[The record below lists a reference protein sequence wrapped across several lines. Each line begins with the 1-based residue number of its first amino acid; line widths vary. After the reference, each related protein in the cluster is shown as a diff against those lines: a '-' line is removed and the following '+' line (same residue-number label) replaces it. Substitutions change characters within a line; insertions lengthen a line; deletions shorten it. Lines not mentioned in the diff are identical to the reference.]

1 MNKAILPGL
10 IALSLGLPTP
20 LFAADAL
27 DPAQVTAQQEEALKQ
42 EIIRLKRQ
50 LLMMNQQLQQQQ
62 QALNNMAQRVLNSEQ
77 VLHQVSGG
85 KTAPPT
91 VGQEGIARPKIPSGT
106 RVEQP
111 VATAATQSQTEG
123 GEDTKKAP
131 DRGRST
137 EDVLQETHTVFSRK
151 FSIEPSLSYS
161 YFSRKDLILRG
172 FLALDAIFLGNLN
185 LDRIRTSNVQLDL
198 TSRYSFNEN
207 WQIDLSLPFIYRENQ
222 FDSVGE
228 GNSSQRYEVAR
239 VQDTLLGDISAGLY
253 YRIMAETQD
262 APDWVWN
269 VRVKAPTGKDPYG
282 IPLLTSESGNLTYP
296 SEMASGNGVWGIST
310 GFSLAKTYD
319 PAIVFFNL
327 NYGVNLPQK
336 FDDITGQSSVV
347 PGEIDL
353 GDYIDYSVGLAFAV
367 SEKMSLG
374 MSFNQ
379 RFFSKTRQRV
389 EGGMWEKIPR
399 SDTNTA
405 TLGLG
410 ATLALTD
417 SLSMVT
423 TIGAGLTED
432 TPDYQVSLRFPY
444 RF

>member
-1 MNKAILPGL
+1 MKKGVLPTILL
-10 IALSLGLPTP
+10 LSLGSTSAAWANDAPVARAATP
-20 LFAADAL
+20 
-27 DPAQVTAQQEEALKQ
+27 QEEEALRQ
-42 EIIRLKRQ
+42 EITRLKRQ
-50 LLMMNQQLQQQQ
+50 LLMMNQQMQQQQ
-62 QALNNMAQRVLNSEQ
+62 KALNNMAQRVLNSEQ
-77 VLHQVSGG
+77 VLNKGRPQQRTN
-85 KTAPPT
+85 KQAE
-91 VGQEGIARPKIPSGT
+91 QQIAR
-106 RVEQP
+106 QP
-111 VATAATQSQTEG
+111 VQQAPAKVTTQTAVDKTGAGTQVA
-123 GEDTKKAP
+123 DTKKAP
-131 DRGRST
+131 DRSRST

-198 TSRYSFNEN
+198 TTRYSFNEN
-207 WQIDLSLPFIYRENQ
+207 WQIDLSVPYIYRENQ

-239 VQDTLLGDISAGLY
+239 VDDALLGDVSAGIY

-269 VRVKAPTGKDPYG
+269 LRVKAPTGKDPYG
-282 IPLLTSESGNLTYP
+282 IELLTSESGNLTYP
-296 SEMASGNGVWGIST
+296 SEMASGNGVWGVST

-327 NYGVNLPQK
+327 NYGVNLPQE
-336 FDDITGQSSVV
+336 FDDITGQAGIV

-367 SEKMSLG
+367 SERMSLG

-379 RFFSKTRQRV
+379 RFFSKTKQRV
-389 EGGMWEKIPR
+389 EGGPWESIPR

-423 TIGAGLTED
+423 SIGAGLTED
-432 TPDYQVSLRFPY
+432 TPDYQISLRFPY